1 MSGSTGKVVLVGA
14 GPGDPDLLTVR
25 ALRCIQTA
33 DLILFDQ
40 LVSDDI
46 RALFPQTVP
55 AFYVGK
61 SKAQHSIAQ
70 ADLNNLLVKK
80 ARQGYRVCRLKGGDP
95 FVFGRGGEELLA
107 LKNAGIDAEVVPGVT
122 AASGCATYAGIPLTH
137 RGLSQGCTVVT
148 AHAEKQLNLNWQA
161 LASLDHTLV
170 FYMGVSQAGYIEQAL
185 IRGGLSSATPVALI
199 ENGCRANQRLIVSEL
214 GQLQQSVQS
223 ENVQSPAIIVIGE
236 VVTLARELAPEAFMA
251 QLKLEQERLTA

>member
-1 MSGSTGKVVLVGA
+1 MSGSTGKVYLVGA
-14 GPGDPDLLTVR
+14 GPGDPDLLTIR

-46 RALFPQTVP
+46 RALFPQAVP

-61 SKAQHSIAQ
+61 SKAKHSIAQ

-80 ARQGYRVCRLKGGDP
+80 ARQGCRVCRLKGGDP

-107 LKNAGIDAEVVPGVT
+107 LKRAGIDAEVVPGVT
-122 AASGCATYAGIPLTH
+122 AASGCTTYAGIPLTH

-148 AHAEKQLNLNWQA
+148 AHAEKHLNLNWRA
-161 LASLDHTLV
+161 LARLNHTLV
-170 FYMGVSQAGYIEQAL
+170 FYMGVSQASHIEQAL
-185 IRGGLSSATPVALI
+185 IREGLSAATPVAVI
-199 ENGCRANQRLIVSEL
+199 ENGCRSNQRLIVSEL
-214 GQLQQSVQS
+214 GQLQLSVQS

-251 QLKLEQERLTA
+251 ELKLEQQRLTA